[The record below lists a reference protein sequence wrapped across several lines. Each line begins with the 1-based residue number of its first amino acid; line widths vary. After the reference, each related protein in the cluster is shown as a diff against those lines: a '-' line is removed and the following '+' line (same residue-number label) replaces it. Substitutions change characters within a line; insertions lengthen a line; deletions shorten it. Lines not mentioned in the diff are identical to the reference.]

1 MTEVREQMTE
11 VREQMTEVREQM
23 TEYRVQMS
31 RLSSLSRGAAAAA
44 LRRRTRPYKIIFF
57 IVL

>member
-11 VREQMTEVREQM
+11 VREQMTED
-23 TEYRVQMS
+23 RVQMS
-31 RLSSLSRGAAAAA
+31 RLSSLSQGAAVKA
-44 LRRRTRPYKIIFF
+44 LRRLSRRRTRPSSYKIIFF